1 MTVENNPPRSPQ
13 DPTSGSSSDPASGP
27 DNSVARREKTLPDG
41 TLYERPSQRMFRRS
55 RRAEE
60 RRRKQARDDANFFKA
75 VFSLAGVA
83 TGFVFILIYLAQSGG
98 GGGLIA
104 MAPLAQPWLG
114 PFSKLEIF
122 GGLFIAVLAALYL
135 WRIRKR

>member
-1 MTVENNPPRSPQ
+1 MTVENNQTPSFENAAE
-13 DPTSGSSSDPASGP
+13 TAKT
-27 DNSVARREKTLPDG
+27 ARDKTLPDG
-41 TLYERPSQRMFRRS
+41 TPYERPSQRMFRRS

-60 RRRKQARDDANFFKA
+60 RRRKQARDDANFFRA

-122 GGLFIAVLAALYL
+122 GGLFIAGLAALYL

>member
-1 MTVENNPPRSPQ
+1 MTAENNEPENTPPPKETPSTEDAAP
-13 DPTSGSSSDPASGP
+13 
-27 DNSVARREKTLPDG
+27 RRGKTLPDG
-41 TLYERPSQRMFRRS
+41 SRYERPSERMFRRS

-104 MAPLAQPWLG
+104 LAPLAQPWLG
-114 PFSKLEIF
+114 PFSKMEIF
-122 GGLFIAVLAALYL
+122 GGLFIAALAALYL
-135 WRIRKR
+135 WRIRKRK

>member
-1 MTVENNPPRSPQ
+1 MTAENNQAPNGE
-13 DPTSGSSSDPASGP
+13 TSEPKRA
-27 DNSVARREKTLPDG
+27 KTLPDG
-41 TLYERPSQRMFRRS
+41 SRYERPSERMFRRS
-55 RRAEE
+55 RRSED

-83 TGFVFILIYLAQSGG
+83 TGFVFILIFLAQSSLTGG
-98 GGGLIA
+98 DGGAIVA

-122 GGLFIAVLAALYL
+122 GFGFIAVLAALYM
-135 WRIRKR
+135 WRIRKRK

>member
-1 MTVENNPPRSPQ
+1 MTVENNQAHTPEP
-13 DPTSGSSSDPASGP
+13 
-27 DNSVARREKTLPDG
+27 ARREKVLPDG
-41 TLYERPSQRMFRRS
+41 TRYDRPSQRMFRRS

-75 VFSLAGVA
+75 VFSLVA
-83 TGFVFILIYLAQSGG
+83 VGTGFVFILVYLAQSGG

-104 MAPLAQPWLG
+104 MAPLAEPWLG
-114 PFSKLEIF
+114 PFSKLELL
-122 GGLFIAVLAALYL
+122 GGLFIATIAGLYF

>member
-1 MTVENNPPRSPQ
+1 MTDESKSAPQ
-13 DPTSGSSSDPASGP
+13 RAPAP
-27 DNSVARREKTLPDG
+27 AEPAQKTPHKTRPEG
-41 TLYERPSQRMFRRS
+41 RPYQRPSDRMFRRS
-55 RRAEE
+55 RRAQT
-60 RRRKQARDDANFFKA
+60 RRLKQARDDANFFKA

-104 MAPLAQPWLG
+104 LAPLAEPWIG
-114 PFSKLEIF
+114 PFSKLEVF
-122 GGLFIAVLAALYL
+122 GGLFIGGLALLYF

>member
-1 MTVENNPPRSPQ
+1 MTAENNQPPSLH
-13 DPTSGSSSDPASGP
+13 DPSSGP
-27 DNSVARREKTLPDG
+27 DASAPKREKTLPDG
-41 TLYERPSQRMFRRS
+41 TRYERPSQRMFRRS

-122 GGLFIAVLAALYL
+122 GGLFIAFLAALYL

>member
-1 MTVENNPPRSPQ
+1 MTVENNQTPSPQ
-13 DPTSGSSSDPASGP
+13 DGPKSGLQ
-27 DNSVARREKTLPDG
+27 RREKVLPDG
-41 TLYERPSQRMFRRS
+41 THYDRPSQRMFRRS

-114 PFSKLEIF
+114 PFSKMEIF

>member
-1 MTVENNPPRSPQ
+1 MTVEKNEPTEAPRR
-13 DPTSGSSSDPASGP
+13 
-27 DNSVARREKTLPDG
+27 VKKLPDG
-41 TLYERPSQRMFRRS
+41 TRYERPSERMFRRS

-60 RRRKQARDDANFFKA
+60 RRRRQARDDANFFRA

-104 MAPLAQPWLG
+104 MAPLADPWLG

-122 GGLFIAVLAALYL
+122 GGLFIAALAALYL
-135 WRIRKR
+135 WRIRKKK